1 VLGAWCLVF
10 SLELGAWCLEVLYMP
25 KFNYVAMDA
34 HGKESKGTLEVASQ
48 NEAIG
53 RVKEMGLFPT
63 KIVETDKEKGK
74 AKVDKK
80 AAPGPAG
87 KSAKKK
93 GAMNL
98 QIKIPGLSGGVKSKV
113 LTTFTRQLATLV
125 DAGLPLLRGLR
136 VLEKQERNA
145 TLKNI
150 LAELALGIEGG
161 STFSEALA
169 QHPKVFNR
177 LFVNMVKAGE
187 LGGVLEVVL
196 QRLSEFMEK
205 AQKIKGKVIA
215 AMFYPVAVLIV
226 ATAILIILMVKVVPS
241 FQSVFEGMLDGAQL
255 PAFTRLVLGISSMIK
270 DHIVYTTAGIA
281 VLVVIFLFF
290 IKTKF
295 GRYAWDKFKLKV
307 PVVGPV
313 VSKVAIARFTR
324 TLGTLVS
331 SGVPILQAL
340 TIVKETAGNVI
351 IGNAVNAVHES
362 VKEGETITA
371 PLEASGVFPPMVIS
385 MVDVGE
391 QTGALPEML
400 LKIADNYDEEVDNAV
415 SAMTSLLEPIMIV
428 FLAVIVGSIV
438 IAMFLPLIELMNR
451 VGDSGSGGKGEK
463 E

>member
-1 VLGAWCLVF
+1 
-10 SLELGAWCLEVLYMP
+10 MP
-25 KFNYVAMDA
+25 KFNYVAMDS
-34 HGKESKGTLEVASQ
+34 HGKETKGTLEVNSQ

-63 KIVETDKEKGK
+63 KIVEVEKVKPDK
-74 AKVDKK
+74 KVATSAGKK
-80 AAPGPAG
+80 AAG
-87 KSAKKK
+87 KKK
-93 GAMNL
+93 GGGMQIN
-98 QIKIPGLSGGVKSKV
+98 IKIPGLGGRVKSKV

-136 VLEKQERNA
+136 VLEKQERNP

-150 LAELALGIEGG
+150 IAELALSIEGG
-161 STFSEALA
+161 STFSEGLA

-196 QRLSEFMEK
+196 ARLSEFMEK

-215 AMFYPVAVLIV
+215 AMFYPCAVLVV
-226 ATAILIILMVKVVPS
+226 ATAILMILMVFVVPK
-241 FQSVFEGMLDGAQL
+241 FKEVFAGMLEGAQL
-255 PAFTRLVLGISSMIK
+255 PAFTRLVLGISEIIK
-270 DHIVYTTAGIA
+270 DHILYALAGAVVVYIAFVLAIRTTVGRR
-281 VLVVIFLFF
+281 IF
-290 IKTKF
+290 
-295 GRYAWDKFKLKV
+295 DKIKLKA
-307 PVVGPV
+307 PVFGPV
-313 VSKVAIARFTR
+313 VTKVAISRFTR
-324 TLGTLVS
+324 TLGTLIS

-340 TIVKETAGNVI
+340 TIVRETSGNVI
-351 IGNAVNAVHES
+351 VGSAVLAIHDS

-371 PLEASGVFPPMVIS
+371 PLEASRVFPPMVVS

-415 SAMTSLLEPIMIV
+415 AAMTSLLEPIMIV

-438 IAMFLPLIELMNR
+438 IAMFLPLIALMNS
-451 VGDSGSGGKGEK
+451 VGGDNGGGKE
-463 E
+463 

>member
-1 VLGAWCLVF
+1 
-10 SLELGAWCLEVLYMP
+10 MP
-25 KFNYVAMDA
+25 KYNYIALDRS
-34 HGKESKGTLEVASQ
+34 GNETKGTIEVGSQ

-53 RVKEMGLFPT
+53 RVKDMGLFPT
-63 KIVETDKEKGK
+63 KIVEADKGEK
-74 AKVDKK
+74 ADKK
-80 AAPGPAG
+80 AKSKPAAKG
-87 KSAKKK
+87 KSGGKK
-93 GAMNL
+93 GGGVNININL
-98 QIKIPGLSGGVKSKV
+98 KIPGLGGKVKPKV

-145 TLKNI
+145 TLKRI
-150 LAELALGIEGG
+150 LGELATSIEGG

-196 QRLSEFMEK
+196 KRLAEFSEK
-205 AQKIKGKVIA
+205 AQKIKGKVKA

-226 ATAILIILMVKVVPS
+226 AVGIMILLMTFVVPK
-241 FQSVFEGMLDGAQL
+241 FKDVFSGMGVKMPGFTLFVLAVSDIIRNNILATMGAL
-255 PAFTRLVLGISSMIK
+255 
-270 DHIVYTTAGIA
+270 A
-281 VLVVIFLFF
+281 VLVVIFLLF

-295 GRYAWDKFKLKV
+295 GRHVWDKFKLKM
-307 PVVGPV
+307 PPTGPV
-313 VSKVAIARFTR
+313 VTKVSISRFTR

-351 IGNAVNAVHES
+351 IANAVAKVHES

-371 PLEASGVFPPMVIS
+371 PLEASRVFPPMVIS

-428 FLAVIVGSIV
+428 FLAVLVGSIV
-438 IAMFLPLIELMNR
+438 IAMFLPLIAMITNLSGE
-451 VGDSGSGGKGEK
+451 GGSGGGD
-463 E
+463 

>member
-1 VLGAWCLVF
+1 
-10 SLELGAWCLEVLYMP
+10 MP
-25 KFNYVAMDA
+25 KFSYVAMDSR
-34 HGKESKGTLEVASQ
+34 GKETKGTLDVASQ
-48 NEAIG
+48 NEAIT
-53 RVKEMGLFPT
+53 RVKEMGFHPT
-63 KIVETDKEKGK
+63 KIVETDKEKPQKGKGKPAGK
-74 AKVDKK
+74 AKAKGK
-80 AAPGPAG
+80 GGAG
-87 KSAKKK
+87 
-93 GAMNL
+93 NI
-98 QIKIPGLSGGVKSKV
+98 QIKIPGLSGRVKSKV

-136 VLEKQERNA
+136 VLEKQEKHP
-145 TLKNI
+145 TLKGI
-150 LAELALGIEGG
+150 IAELAISIEGG
-161 STFSEALA
+161 STFSEGLA

-196 QRLSEFMEK
+196 NRLSEFMEK

-215 AMFYPVAVLIV
+215 AMFYPVAVMVV
-226 ATAILIILMVKVVPS
+226 AVVIMAVLMIYVIPQ
-241 FQSVFEGMLDGAQL
+241 FESVFSGMLDGAQL
-255 PAFTRLVLGISSMIK
+255 PAFTRLVLGISRAVK
-270 DHIVYTTAGIA
+270 DHALVTLGCIIA
-281 VLVVIFLFF
+281 VVIVFVMTVR
-290 IKTKF
+290 TKA
-295 GRYAWDKFKLKV
+295 GRRIWDKFKLKM

-340 TIVKETAGNVI
+340 MIVKETSGNVI
-351 IGNAVNAVHES
+351 VGNAVAAVHES

-371 PLEASGVFPPMVIS
+371 PLEASNVFPPMVIS

-438 IAMFLPLIELMNR
+438 IAMFLPLIALMN
-451 VGDSGSGGKGEK
+451 GIDSNDKGGKGD
-463 E
+463 

>member
-1 VLGAWCLVF
+1 
-10 SLELGAWCLEVLYMP
+10 MP
-25 KFNYVAMDA
+25 KYDYVALDQ
-34 HGKESKGTLEVASQ
+34 KGNETKGSIEGASQ

-53 RVKEMGLFPT
+53 RVKDMGFFPT
-63 KIVETDKEKGK
+63 KIVEADKVQEKKVAGKK
-74 AKVDKK
+74 AK
-80 AAPGPAG
+80 AP
-87 KSAKKK
+87 AKGGKK
-93 GAMNL
+93 GGMNFN
-98 QIKIPGLSGGVKSKV
+98 IKIPFLGGGVKPKV

-145 TLKNI
+145 TLKGI
-150 LAELALGIEGG
+150 LGELATSIESG

-196 QRLSEFMEK
+196 KRLAEFSEK
-205 AQKIKGKVIA
+205 AQKIKGKVKA
-215 AMFYPVAVLIV
+215 ALFYPVAVMIV
-226 ATAILIILMVKVVPS
+226 AIGILILLMVFVVPK
-241 FQSVFEGMLDGAQL
+241 FRDVFGGMGMKL
-255 PAFTRLVLGISSMIK
+255 PAFTELVFQISNMIK
-270 DHIVYTTAGIA
+270 DHILETLGG
-281 VLVVIFLFF
+281 VVVFVILFLLF

-295 GRYAWDKFKLKV
+295 GRYAWDKFKLKM
-307 PVVGPV
+307 PALGPV
-313 VSKVAIARFTR
+313 ISKVSISRFTR

-340 TIVKETAGNVI
+340 TIVKETDRKSVVS
-351 IGNAVNAVHES
+351 NAISKVHES

-371 PLEASGVFPPMVIS
+371 PLEASGVFPPMVVS

-391 QTGALPEML
+391 QTGAMPEML

-438 IAMFLPLIELMNR
+438 IAMFLPLISMISNMS
-451 VGDSGSGGKGEK
+451 GDDSGGGGKGE
-463 E
+463 